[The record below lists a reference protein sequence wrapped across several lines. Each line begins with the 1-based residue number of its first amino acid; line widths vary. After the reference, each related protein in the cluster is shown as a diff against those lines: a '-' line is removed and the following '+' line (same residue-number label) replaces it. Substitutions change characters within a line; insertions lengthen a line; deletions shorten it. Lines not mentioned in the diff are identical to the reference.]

1 MSHGVSIMDLK
12 YQQEK
17 SWDVE
22 PVFGHLQN
30 DRYGRNAEMWKK
42 RNFATLIEIITKEQ
56 NSALST
62 CIYRWKELTII
73 VEYCL
78 FVI

>member
-30 DRYGRNAEMWKK
+30 DRHGRNGEMWKK
-42 RNFATLIEIITKEQ
+42 KEFRNFDWNHYKRTKFR
-56 NSALST
+56 SKYVYL
-62 CIYRWKELTII
+62 WMKK
-73 VEYCL
+73 
-78 FVI
+78 

>member
-30 DRYGRNAEMWKK
+30 DRYGRNAEIWKK
-42 RNFATLIEIITKEQ
+42 EISQLWLKSSKKNKIPLWVRVFIDEK
-56 NSALST
+56 N
-62 CIYRWKELTII
+62 
-73 VEYCL
+73 
-78 FVI
+78 

>member
-1 MSHGVSIMDLK
+1 MPHGVSIMDLK

-30 DRYGRNAEMWKK
+30 DRHGRNGEMWKK
-42 RNFATLIEIITKEQ
+42 RNFVTLIEIITKEQ
-56 NSALST
+56 NSALSM
-62 CIYRWKELTII
+62 CIYGWKK
-73 VEYCL
+73 
-78 FVI
+78 